1 MATKRYWAVIL
12 ASALAL
18 LIVGCR
24 SAPVYN
30 VSSQAVATSKSNVTL
45 DDVSAAIVR
54 AGSALGWQM
63 KVTKPGHILGT
74 LHLRTHV
81 AIVDVN
87 YNTTAYSITYKDS
100 TNLDYDGT
108 NIHSNYNGWIQN
120 LQKGIQTQLNLL

>member
-1 MATKRYWAVIL
+1 MTTRKWAVIV
-12 ASALAL
+12 ASAFAL

-24 SAPVYN
+24 SAPIYN
-30 VSSQAVATSKSNVTL
+30 VSQQSVSSSKANLSL
-45 DDVSAAIVR
+45 DDVSMAIVR
-54 AGSALGWQM
+54 AGGALGWQM

-81 AIVDVN
+81 AIVDVD
-87 YNTTAYSITYKDS
+87 YSTTSYSITYKDS